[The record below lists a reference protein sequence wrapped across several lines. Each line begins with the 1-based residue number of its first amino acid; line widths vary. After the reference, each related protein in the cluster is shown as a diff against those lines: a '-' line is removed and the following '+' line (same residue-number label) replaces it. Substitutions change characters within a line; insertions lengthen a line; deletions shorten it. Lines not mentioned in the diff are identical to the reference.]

1 MHVEMR
7 LEVHILVQKYRA
19 LHCMKHHTRVFLRSH
34 TAHIHLSFKPT
45 ISATTIWSGELLF
58 VLHSSFVSHSSAH
71 LAHHWIFK
79 SSTHLVVESRLP
91 SGSCAALELPLL
103 PDPARVGKPF
113 NGVIIVNSVRAS
125 PASSDHTAA
134 SATHHARLAVVTHA
148 LRTGTPAA
156 PVGLAR
162 AERCSVGGVR
172 IESVL
177 GVHPIIGVATAREWI
192 RISSASIFASIHA
205 AHAAHAAHSVAS
217 IPSPAVTV
225 SASAASVSAS
235 VSTSVS
241 TSISTSISTASASV
255 ATVSSA
261 PSSVSISTSAPVGG
275 HGKGP
280 IIPPHVTVSS
290 TTISS
295 TTISRTVRTIPS
307 PPSISTHTAIPT
319 AVPTHPTSHPP
330 VPVSA
335 IAIPNIIPI
344 GEFAQRIVQCRRR
357 GLLRSRFLGR
367 RRRCECDFVFGE
379 AGYGLSHVD
388 GGVVREGIGEC
399 HHGEEDGDGSLH
411 ILIYRAVRR
420 LNLSLFRFFFCNV
433 SLCRV

>member
-79 SSTHLVVESRLP
+79 SSTHLVVETRLP

-205 AHAAHAAHSVAS
+205 AHAALLGHHSLLGHHIRSAAH
-217 IPSPAVTV
+217 
-225 SASAASVSAS
+225 
-235 VSTSVS
+235 TSLLGHHVG
-241 TSISTSISTASASV
+241 
-255 ATVSSA
+255 
-261 PSSVSISTSAPVGG
+261 TSAHSSLRGAGEGAVAIEGFEVVHHPLSLLRIGVRRHVAERVMKGDGWTSGGVGRLEG
-275 HGKGP
+275 
-280 IIPPHVTVSS
+280 
-290 TTISS
+290 
-295 TTISRTVRTIPS
+295 
-307 PPSISTHTAIPT
+307 
-319 AVPTHPTSHPP
+319 
-330 VPVSA
+330 
-335 IAIPNIIPI
+335 
-344 GEFAQRIVQCRRR
+344 QCR
-357 GLLRSRFLGR
+357 
-367 RRRCECDFVFGE
+367 
-379 AGYGLSHVD
+379 
-388 GGVVREGIGEC
+388 GG
-399 HHGEEDGDGSLH
+399 
-411 ILIYRAVRR
+411 
-420 LNLSLFRFFFCNV
+420 
-433 SLCRV
+433 